1 MFDELRRI
9 ALVGSGVAELTRSRA
24 EQMVKDLV
32 KAGDI
37 RREQA
42 QTAVKDMLEMAR
54 ANRRELL
61 GLVRAEIQDQIAN
74 LGVANHRD
82 VERLERRV
90 ARLEDANRKLKA
102 DLSAAQKDVTAARTA
117 AAGAGTG
124 SSMAS
129 RRASPKKTSAKKTTV
144 RKRARAA
151 DAAKPAETGA
161 GE

>member
-1 MFDELRRI
+1 MFDELRRM
-9 ALVGSGVAELTRSRA
+9 ALFGSGVAELTRHRA
-24 EQMVKDLV
+24 EQVVKDLV

-54 ANRRELL
+54 ANRKELL

-74 LGVANHRD
+74 LGVASRRD

-90 ARLEDANRKLKA
+90 ARLEDELRKPKGGAPSATRKKTTSRKKTKA
-102 DLSAAQKDVTAARTA
+102 R
-117 AAGAGTG
+117 
-124 SSMAS
+124 
-129 RRASPKKTSAKKTTV
+129 KKTSATSKKTPAG
-144 RKRARAA
+144 RSPGAG
-151 DAAKPAETGA
+151 KPIETGA